1 MKDLVRS
8 SYKHCYEEEV
18 RKAVGDDVFCS
29 QELDDCGSENVVRI
43 NLVNQKFHA
52 SLLSAIERLTVAKL
66 QLDKFGFATD
76 RTTSQASTS
85 QLSCDEEK
93 MLSNKL
99 AILVNDIA
107 IAMGKLDYG
116 TYRGKIYKRDARSM
130 FTFSYKCE
138 ARVFVNTLATNERFK
153 SRILPQMKKVIE
165 LLSDPYCELFRPLTV
180 DYDLIEVSKGLCW
193 SLKKGKFVEDAIEEH
208 QIGKVSPRAFF
219 LYEPNQ
225 VPDAKYFREI
235 LENSLSPDDVRRFCE
250 DFVKLLNYNRKKHK
264 DKVPCL
270 VGDAN
275 SGKTSLFFPIL
286 SLVHHGNV
294 ATVTKQRAF
303 NKSMITPFT
312 EVIFLDEATESTL
325 DIDDWKTLTQGG
337 YSAHDVKYQRAK
349 SFINRCPML
358 ITSQRRLNFGPSDQ
372 PAMDRRLRTYQ
383 FKSLANP
390 RKSASTWLKKHP
402 MDCLIWATGKAKEA
416 RHRAPDDDDEEEE
429 TETETDEER
438 SFYEDGI
445 LRQSEK
451 EALQA
456 LSLDEE
462 MDESTEQAAVEGQRS
477 QDATEVSDSQSDPGQ
492 AGDVMLSLEERLR
505 GLQPETLRHRQVM
518 HMIQAERTKRGRAEK
533 LRREQHE
540 QRKILLRNRG
550 VSTQNAELVSS
561 DPEEPIPSPV
571 ARDLEHHRQAQ
582 KAAQEQERREAAS
595 KAFEGAWLRATEK
608 ELKDCCDRF
617 QASND
622 PAIRADMKT
631 CMRVL
636 SEKLKD
642 HHMSLGTY
650 GTAEALAERKRVCT
664 ALGLLSV
671 QQHHLV
677 TSVSERL
684 PVLKVQSTQSS
695 GGGDADDESEDRI
708 FITPISSTRA
718 PPMRQKRDCE
728 ISDELLRA
736 SCTTKRK
743 RTSGSQRTSKAPRN
757 TITNYFSS
765 QN

>member
-1 MKDLVRS
+1 
-8 SYKHCYEEEV
+8 
-18 RKAVGDDVFCS
+18 
-29 QELDDCGSENVVRI
+29 
-43 NLVNQKFHA
+43 
-52 SLLSAIERLTVAKL
+52 
-66 QLDKFGFATD
+66 
-76 RTTSQASTS
+76 
-85 QLSCDEEK
+85 
-93 MLSNKL
+93 
-99 AILVNDIA
+99 
-107 IAMGKLDYG
+107 
-116 TYRGKIYKRDARSM
+116 
-130 FTFSYKCE
+130 
-138 ARVFVNTLATNERFK
+138 
-153 SRILPQMKKVIE
+153 
-165 LLSDPYCELFRPLTV
+165 
-180 DYDLIEVSKGLCW
+180 
-193 SLKKGKFVEDAIEEH
+193 
-208 QIGKVSPRAFF
+208 
-219 LYEPNQ
+219 
-225 VPDAKYFREI
+225 
-235 LENSLSPDDVRRFCE
+235 
-250 DFVKLLNYNRKKHK
+250 
-264 DKVPCL
+264 
-270 VGDAN
+270 
-275 SGKTSLFFPIL
+275 
-286 SLVHHGNV
+286 
-294 ATVTKQRAF
+294 
-303 NKSMITPFT
+303 
-312 EVIFLDEATESTL
+312 
-325 DIDDWKTLTQGG
+325 
-337 YSAHDVKYQRAK
+337 
-349 SFINRCPML
+349 
-358 ITSQRRLNFGPSDQ
+358 
-372 PAMDRRLRTYQ
+372 
-383 FKSLANP
+383 
-390 RKSASTWLKKHP
+390 
-402 MDCLIWATGKAKEA
+402 MDCLIWATGKPKEA
-416 RHRAPDDDDEEEE
+416 RHRAPNDDDEEEE

-462 MDESTEQAAVEGQRS
+462 MDENTEQAAVEGQRF
-477 QDATEVSDSQSDPGQ
+477 QDATEVCDNQSDLGQ

-518 HMIQAERTKRGRAEK
+518 HMIQAERTKRSRAER
-533 LRREQHE
+533 LRKEQHE

-582 KAAQEQERREAAS
+582 KAAQEQARREAAS
-595 KAFEGAWLRATEK
+595 KAFEGAWLRATKK
-608 ELKDCCDRF
+608 ELKECCDRF

-650 GTAEALAERKRVCT
+650 GTAEALAEQKRVCT

-695 GGGDADDESEDRI
+695 GGEDADDESDDRI
-708 FITPISSTRA
+708 FITPIPSTRA
-718 PPMRQKRDCE
+718 PPMRQKGVCE

-743 RTSGSQRTSKAPRN
+743 RTSVSQRTNKAPRN

>member
-1 MKDLVRS
+1 
-8 SYKHCYEEEV
+8 
-18 RKAVGDDVFCS
+18 
-29 QELDDCGSENVVRI
+29 
-43 NLVNQKFHA
+43 
-52 SLLSAIERLTVAKL
+52 
-66 QLDKFGFATD
+66 
-76 RTTSQASTS
+76 
-85 QLSCDEEK
+85 
-93 MLSNKL
+93 
-99 AILVNDIA
+99 
-107 IAMGKLDYG
+107 
-116 TYRGKIYKRDARSM
+116 
-130 FTFSYKCE
+130 
-138 ARVFVNTLATNERFK
+138 
-153 SRILPQMKKVIE
+153 
-165 LLSDPYCELFRPLTV
+165 
-180 DYDLIEVSKGLCW
+180 
-193 SLKKGKFVEDAIEEH
+193 
-208 QIGKVSPRAFF
+208 
-219 LYEPNQ
+219 
-225 VPDAKYFREI
+225 
-235 LENSLSPDDVRRFCE
+235 
-250 DFVKLLNYNRKKHK
+250 
-264 DKVPCL
+264 
-270 VGDAN
+270 
-275 SGKTSLFFPIL
+275 
-286 SLVHHGNV
+286 
-294 ATVTKQRAF
+294 
-303 NKSMITPFT
+303 MITPFT

-416 RHRAPDDDDEEEE
+416 RHRALDDDDEDVEEE
-429 TETETDEER
+429 RETETDEKR

-462 MDESTEQAAVEGQRS
+462 MDENTEQAAVEGQRS

-518 HMIQAERTKRGRAEK
+518 HMIQAERTKRSRAEK
-533 LRREQHE
+533 LRGEQHE

-571 ARDLEHHRQAQ
+571 TRDLEHHQQAQ
-582 KAAQEQERREAAS
+582 KAAQEQARREVAS
-595 KAFEGAWLRATEK
+595 KVFKGAWLRAREK
-608 ELKDCCDRF
+608 ELKECCDRF

-622 PAIRADMKT
+622 PAIRANMKT
-631 CMRVL
+631 CMQVL

-642 HHMSLGTY
+642 GHMSLGTY

-695 GGGDADDESEDRI
+695 GGGDADDEDDDRI
-708 FITPISSTRA
+708 FVTPIPSTRA
-718 PPMRQKRDCE
+718 PPMRQKGDLE

-743 RTSGSQRTSKAPRN
+743 RTSGSQRARKAPRN